1 MCGVPRSFMTALCT
15 LAVLFLSLQRC
26 VAKIVYAEKDSPVE
40 LPCPCPHCPE
50 QHREMNWYFD
60 LEGIATPLFR
70 KGQHNSV
77 ERLPAA
83 WPRLEMLANYSLH
96 LSSVMDSDTGRYWCE
111 QSNYY
116 DLVVV
121 TGTKQTVESRRADSV
136 CYILSCSVS
145 VENIQHSVVRWWEG
159 KKELQGEEK
168 KGGVSV
174 FKGERTS
181 QLHICVKK
189 ETAEEGTRPKER
201 RVKCAF
207 ADHLGIAFNL
217 TGSSSGPRHC
227 IHSRYHDGGG
237 VAKDCLLMCPN
248 TTRCLESGGHGG
260 TWIPLAACVTLQL
273 VIILALGLA
282 LWRRRHCREKREEYF
297 NKGGRD
303 VSKPKQRPQLYEN
316 IKTRSGMAQQEK
328 NSASH

>member
-1 MCGVPRSFMTALCT
+1 
-15 LAVLFLSLQRC
+15 
-26 VAKIVYAEKDSPVE
+26 
-40 LPCPCPHCPE
+40 
-50 QHREMNWYFD
+50 MNWYFD
-60 LEGIATPLFR
+60 LKGVATPLFR
-70 KGQHNSV
+70 RVQRDSV

-96 LSSVMDSDTGRYWCE
+96 FSSVMDSDTGRYWCE
-111 QSNYY
+111 QNNYY

-121 TGTKQTVESRRADSV
+121 TGTKQMVVSRRADSV

-168 KGGVSV
+168 KGGIGV
-174 FKGERTS
+174 FRGERTS

-189 ETAEEGTRPKER
+189 ETAGDQEGMRPRER

-207 ADHLGIAFNL
+207 ADHLGITFSV
-217 TGSSSGPRHC
+217 T
-227 IHSRYHDGGG
+227 G

-248 TTRCLESGGHGG
+248 TTQCLESGGHGG
-260 TWIPLAACVTLQL
+260 TWIPLAACVILQL
-273 VIILALGLA
+273 VIILALGVA
-282 LWRRRHCREKREEYF
+282 LWRRRHCREKHEDYF

-316 IKTRSGMAQQEK
+316 INTRSETAEQGK